1 MSISDLEFGMVK
13 NTGQNK
19 VFGLGLFILSSL
31 DLLEGGGR
39 SEQTTGV
46 LFFLL
51 LSMNGCLWRTPVT
64 SSVRAM
70 ICLI

>member
-39 SEQTTGV
+39 S
-46 LFFLL
+46 
-51 LSMNGCLWRTPVT
+51 
-64 SSVRAM
+64 A
-70 ICLI
+70 